1 MHQLQSTYLL
11 LTFAFLQ
18 QFADFLLFSLQVV
31 SEVVVLLLRLIDQLV
46 EVRRLLLDLTGF
58 ILKTQRLVSYPGSEN
73 VHYKKQQ
80 NFDRN
85 VF

>member
-18 QFADFLLFSLQVV
+18 QFADFLLFALQVV

-58 ILKTQRLVSYPGSEN
+58 ILKTTTETGQLSRT
-73 VHYKKQQ
+73 
-80 NFDRN
+80 
-85 VF
+85 